1 MGIMREPADLDEL
14 GGPVADAGGVTFVPA
29 LAGLAAPYWKPHAKA
44 AFTGMSL
51 ATERAHLVRACIDG
65 IAVQVALL
73 AQAAGRD
80 LGAPLTRLRVDGGLT
95 RSATLLQVQADLAQ
109 CPVEVYPSPHATAL
123 GVAEL
128 AALGAGLD
136 RTRDDWEPAA
146 TVEPR
151 ISPDAAAE
159 RIAAWQVV
167 ASATLAL

>member
-1 MGIMREPADLDEL
+1 MTWCLDGQVYTVGAAVSWLIEMGIIAEPADLDAL
-14 GGPVADAGGVTFVPA
+14 GGSVADAGGVTFVPA
-29 LAGLAAPYWKPHAKA
+29 LAGLAAPYWKPHARA

-51 ATERAHLVRACIDG
+51 ANERAHLVRACIDG
-65 IAVQVALL
+65 IAAQVALL

-136 RTRDDWEPAA
+136 RRAPTTGSRP
-146 TVEPR
+146 PPSSR
-151 ISPDAAAE
+151 
-159 RIAAWQVV
+159 
-167 ASATLAL
+167 